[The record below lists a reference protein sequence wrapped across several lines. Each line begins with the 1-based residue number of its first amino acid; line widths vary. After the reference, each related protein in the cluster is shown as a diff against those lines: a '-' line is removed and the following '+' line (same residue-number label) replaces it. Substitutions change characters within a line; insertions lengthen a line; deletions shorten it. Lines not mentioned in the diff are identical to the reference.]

1 MDIQVE
7 LTAVLAVVLPIVV
20 VLTGTVVGLVTYI
33 IRRVVRRIDIM
44 AVQLQELESE
54 RARVESD
61 RAHNDHRWQVSRD
74 SRRDLI
80 EFVDVKFAGMA
91 DRNRVI
97 EQGHAEIQR
106 RYDEIQRQHGEILNQ
121 HVGMQRDIEELRVGL
136 REIRDRID
144 AED

>member
-1 MDIQVE
+1 MNVQVE

-20 VLTGTVVGLVTYI
+20 VLTGTVFGLVTYI

-44 AVQLQELESE
+44 AVQLQELETDRAE
-54 RARVESD
+54 GRARSDSD
-61 RAHNDHRWQVSRD
+61 RERNDDRWQVSKD

-80 EFVDVKFAGMA
+80 EIVDVKFGAIA

-97 EQGHAEIQR
+97 EQG
-106 RYDEIQRQHGEILNQ
+106 YTEIQRQHDEIREQ
-121 HVGMQRDIEELRVGL
+121 HSGMQRDIEELRAGL